1 MTNRYRQIHAIAKGR
16 VQRVGYRNYCVEQAT
31 GLGVIGYAQNLAN
44 GDVKIVAEGGESIL
58 REYIKL
64 LRKGPVLSLVKEV
77 EFRWEEPEKIYTGFE
92 IKI

>member
-1 MTNRYRQIHAIAKGR
+1 MSDRHRQIHAIAKGR

-44 GDVKIVAEGGESIL
+44 GNVKIVAEGEESIL

-64 LRKGPVLSLVKEV
+64 LRKGPILSVVKEV
-77 EFRWEEPEKIYTGFE
+77 EFRWEEPEKMFTGFE

>member
-1 MTNRYRQIHAIAKGR
+1 MTNRLRQIHAIAKGR
-16 VQRVGYRNYCVEQAT
+16 VQKVGYRNFCVEQAT
-31 GLGVIGYAQNLAN
+31 GLGITGYAQNLSN

-64 LRKGPVLSLVKEV
+64 LRKGPILALVKEV
-77 EFRWEEPEKIYTGFE
+77 EFRWEEPENKFKGFE